1 MDLKNR
7 VQTRLRALNVSY
19 ECLSP
24 IVILPAFIYTAALG
38 RDLSILVFVAMPV
51 LFCVVYKRYMKMQYR
66 TRFFYVWSLWS
77 IVFGYMLFQST
88 VPMME
93 VLPEEN
99 IIFLLLLVLTTF
111 LFYKTKS
118 HAFSKAYWPNAISSN
133 ATGHSDEEDTES
145 SEKLINDSAQTENID
160 IEAAGE
166 RDTGNRVYQCSLC
179 QIGIPEMD
187 HHSVWLDCCISA
199 TNRKFFLLGCIA
211 ALFTLLLEANLSLT
225 SICHPYLIA
234 NVFGVHILMPDDCS
248 DVYYQYDVAVCF
260 VTSVYC
266 LLLAFYV
273 LATILYQIILI
284 SRGMTAAEHK
294 LKVVGQKQSIY
305 QNWVNYM
312 RN

>member
-111 LFYKTKS
+111 LFYK
-118 HAFSKAYWPNAISSN
+118 
-133 ATGHSDEEDTES
+133 
-145 SEKLINDSAQTENID
+145 
-160 IEAAGE
+160 
-166 RDTGNRVYQCSLC
+166 
-179 QIGIPEMD
+179 
-187 HHSVWLDCCISA
+187 
-199 TNRKFFLLGCIA
+199 
-211 ALFTLLLEANLSLT
+211 
-225 SICHPYLIA
+225 
-234 NVFGVHILMPDDCS
+234 
-248 DVYYQYDVAVCF
+248 
-260 VTSVYC
+260 
-266 LLLAFYV
+266 
-273 LATILYQIILI
+273 
-284 SRGMTAAEHK
+284 
-294 LKVVGQKQSIY
+294 VVIQS
-305 QNWVNYM
+305 
-312 RN
+312 